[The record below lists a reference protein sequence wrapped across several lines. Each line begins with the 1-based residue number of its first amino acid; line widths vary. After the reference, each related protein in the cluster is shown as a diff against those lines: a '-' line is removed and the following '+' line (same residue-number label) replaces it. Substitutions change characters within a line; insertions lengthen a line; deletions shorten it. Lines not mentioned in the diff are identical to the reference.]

1 MIITFLG
8 HSSLNKC
15 DELFELIKVTILNNI
30 DKDEKNV
37 FYCGGY
43 GNFDEMCREASYD
56 LKKDFENIEVVF
68 VSPYFNLQQQSKIND
83 LIKAGVYDLAIYPEL
98 EKVPL
103 KFAICYRNQWMIE
116 KADLIISYVDREYGG
131 AYKALSYA
139 KRKQKRIINLA
150 VERTM

>member
-15 DELFELIKVTILNNI
+15 DELFELIKATILNNI
-30 DKDEKNV
+30 DKDKKNV

-56 LKKDFENIEVVF
+56 LKKDLENIEVVF
-68 VSPYFNLQQQSKIND
+68 VSPYFDLRQQSRISD

-103 KFAICYRNQWMIE
+103 KFAISYRNQWMIE
-116 KADLIISYVDREYGG
+116 KADLIIAYVDREYGG
-131 AYKALSYA
+131 AYKALGYA
-139 KRKQKRIINLA
+139 KRNGKRIINLA
-150 VERTM
+150 VECTD